1 MSFYL
6 NGVSQDT
13 LKISGQ
19 YKTGTHLLSTIA
31 IVNSEHFAVDL
42 TELVVVN
49 NGQKLEIIKAI
60 VQFGNREPIIS
71 SPVIEIK
78 DEFNTLA
85 GKDEVDFRL
94 FDVNVMF
101 QEGEQKGTLTIT
113 VYDSSGSTVEF
124 LVPYTAVL
132 KSISDYGSEFDIV
145 NANIT
150 NDDIVSYVLAQR
162 STDTVMFVASREVSK
177 RYGLATKTEYN
188 TAIEDCTVD
197 LAGLVSV
204 SHELVHKLQTISG

>member
-1 MSFYL
+1 M
-6 NGVSQDT
+6 
-13 LKISGQ
+13 
-19 YKTGTHLLSTIA
+19 LSTIA
-31 IVNSEHFAVDL
+31 IVNSEHFTVDL

-71 SPVIEIK
+71 SPIIEIK

-101 QEGEQKGTLTIT
+101 QEGEQKGTLTIS
-113 VYDSSGSTVEF
+113 VYDSSGDAVVF
-124 LVPYTAVL
+124 LVPYTAIL

-188 TAIEDCTVD
+188 AAIEDCTVD
-197 LAGLVSV
+197 LAGLISV